1 MAIAGQPQEA
11 IAQLQPLIGAR
22 GSDARVRQNLAFA
35 YAMAGDMEASL
46 RISRQ
51 DLDETSAQR
60 QLQYFISLRNL
71 PVEVRSAELR
81 RNPAFFPQ
89 AGPAG

>member
-1 MAIAGQPQEA
+1 
-11 IAQLQPLIGAR
+11 
-22 GSDARVRQNLAFA
+22 
-35 YAMAGDMEASL
+35 MEASL

>member
-1 MAIAGQPQEA
+1 
-11 IAQLQPLIGAR
+11 
-22 GSDARVRQNLAFA
+22 
-35 YAMAGDMEASL
+35 MEASL
-46 RISRQ
+46 RASRQ
-51 DLDETSAQR
+51 DLDEASAQR

-89 AGPAG
+89 STPAG